1 MLLEQESPNPWSC
14 RVMTSLL
21 GLSGPCWSFYS
32 SLPQWEHVVM
42 IHRRKK
48 LPVLGAS
55 LPVWQIL
62 KQPEPFHGLLL
73 PGPSQL
79 TLELLNSALPP
90 AK

>member
-1 MLLEQESPNPWSC
+1 
-14 RVMTSLL
+14 
-21 GLSGPCWSFYS
+21 
-32 SLPQWEHVVM
+32 M